1 MEKKR
6 TQNILKFFGR
16 QDADFGVPIRSHLII
31 EEIVN
36 SCDSQG
42 VKDAVDR
49 VKEEFKKSV
58 LKELRSQARKKTS
71 EKTL

>member
-16 QDADFGVPIRSHLII
+16 QDADFDVPIRSHLII

-42 VKDAVDR
+42 VKGALDR
-49 VKEEFKKSV
+49 LDGVHEEYKKSV
-58 LKELRSQARKKTS
+58 LKELRFLAKK
-71 EKTL
+71 KD